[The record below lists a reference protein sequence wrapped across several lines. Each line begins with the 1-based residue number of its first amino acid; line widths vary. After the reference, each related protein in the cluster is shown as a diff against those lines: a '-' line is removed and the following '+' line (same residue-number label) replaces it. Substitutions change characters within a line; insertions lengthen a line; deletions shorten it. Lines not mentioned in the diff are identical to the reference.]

1 MAERSWVKA
10 INKRLRDDVGDCPNV
25 PLELLDLLR
34 RRRAPR
40 EGASTV
46 STPQSASLDRGGQSN
61 LSFVLRPISSC
72 LSN

>member
-34 RRRAPR
+34 RRRVPR
-40 EGASTV
+40 EVASTV
-46 STPQSASLDRGGQSN
+46 STPQSASLDRGGHSN
-61 LSFVLRPISSC
+61 YRSF
-72 LSN
+72 